1 MTPAD
6 AARPVREHGEGVPLR
21 SVLGDE
27 GALSPQASLLVLR
40 ELLVALVAAHA
51 RGVVHGALR
60 PESVVVS
67 PDGAASV
74 VDFGTATRARRESLA
89 GRLPYYLAPEV
100 GEPSPAA
107 DLYAATAIAI
117 ECLSGAPPFYAEDL
131 ATLRRL
137 HRYAPRPTGLV
148 PAPAGALLARG
159 LAAEPGGRPAGAAA
173 QLAEL
178 DAFAARACGPA
189 WAADGRAELAA
200 LAAGPRPPLQLDPA
214 TFAPAPGRAA
224 RRSTIAPGARVAV
237 AVAAAASFGLALAAF
252 LPVEPPTRDPVASA
266 VAAPDGSGVEEGWG
280 AEPAAGGRDTGTAP
294 LPLGDPTLAGG
305 AAAAPGAPAIPAELP
320 ATTGETPADP
330 SAPAPTPGTK
340 TGVTGLTISSFAVD
354 GDATRL
360 VVDVVTSGT
369 GPVELVFKYAT
380 AGRSEPGAVELG
392 TVTNTLVGDTSYS
405 VTDVLTIPASCPDTR
420 IVTVLTAPVARPG
433 TRVDQVSLPACEEG
447 VPVEPR
453 SDLPG
458 APPAPAGPSAFAPA
472 AG

>member
-1 MTPAD
+1 
-6 AARPVREHGEGVPLR
+6 
-21 SVLGDE
+21 
-27 GALSPQASLLVLR
+27 
-40 ELLVALVAAHA
+40 
-51 RGVVHGALR
+51 
-60 PESVVVS
+60 
-67 PDGAASV
+67 
-74 VDFGTATRARRESLA
+74 
-89 GRLPYYLAPEV
+89 
-100 GEPSPAA
+100 
-107 DLYAATAIAI
+107 
-117 ECLSGAPPFYAEDL
+117 
-131 ATLRRL
+131 
-137 HRYAPRPTGLV
+137 
-148 PAPAGALLARG
+148 
-159 LAAEPGGRPAGAAA
+159 
-173 QLAEL
+173 
-178 DAFAARACGPA
+178 
-189 WAADGRAELAA
+189 
-200 LAAGPRPPLQLDPA
+200 
-214 TFAPAPGRAA
+214 
-224 RRSTIAPGARVAV
+224 
-237 AVAAAASFGLALAAF
+237 
-252 LPVEPPTRDPVASA
+252 
-266 VAAPDGSGVEEGWG
+266 
-280 AEPAAGGRDTGTAP
+280 
-294 LPLGDPTLAGG
+294 TLAGG